1 MSLYRKRP
9 TFVSLSRRKRR
20 RIVIKLKN
28 KIYQERSHCGGI
40 FYDEC
45 CMGQSTGQ
53 SGNVWGW
60 SDICFVGK
68 DPAVL
73 WNAEIITAQAALD
86 DAIRTIAFEEVL
98 RLTEVSEGQKDVQ
111 MMKLTGSDIKDKI
124 ISCSGSDETKQ
135 NYHVLGGLTFFQY
148 VQKRE
153 REIALE
159 NPPLVFCRYQ
169 FLPGYVYGL
178 GLRMVVDAVKLS
190 QDVIETA
197 IADFRLHGEREW
209 CSPEPISVNH
219 RDISR

>member
-1 MSLYRKRP
+1 MSLYRKSP

-45 CMGQSTGQ
+45 CMSQSTGQ
-53 SGNVWGW
+53 SKHVWGW

-73 WNAEIITAQAALD
+73 WNAEIITAQVALD
-86 DAIRTIAFEEVL
+86 DAIRTIAFEEAL

-124 ISCSGSDETKQ
+124 ISCGESDKTTQ

-153 REIALE
+153 REIAFK
-159 NPPLVFCRYQ
+159 NPPLVYCQYQ
-169 FLPGYVYGL
+169 YLPGYVYGL
-178 GLRMVVDAVKLS
+178 GLRMVVDAVTLS
-190 QDVIETA
+190 QDVIEAA

-209 CSPEPISVNH
+209 CSPEPISFNH

>member
-1 MSLYRKRP
+1 MSRYRKRP
-9 TFVSLSRRKRR
+9 TFVSLSRRKKR

-28 KIYQERSHCGGI
+28 KIYQERSQCGGI

-45 CMGQSTGQ
+45 CMDQSAGQ
-53 SGNVWGW
+53 SGNVWVW

-73 WNAEIITAQAALD
+73 WNAEIITAQAVLD
-86 DAIRTIAFEEVL
+86 DAIRTIAFKEAL
-98 RLTEVSEGQKDVQ
+98 KLTEVSEGQKDVQ
-111 MMKLTGSDIKDKI
+111 MMKLTGSDKKDII
-124 ISCSGSDETKQ
+124 ISFNEPGEATE

-153 REIALE
+153 REIALK
-159 NPPLVFCRYQ
+159 NPPLVYCRYQ

-178 GLRMVVDAVKLS
+178 GLRMVVDAVTLS
-190 QDVIETA
+190 KDVIEAA

-209 CSPEPISVNH
+209 CSPEPISFSY